1 MLIKRLSNA
10 IAKYRFCKE
19 ILDFAKPNP
28 IKQQLTQHPL
38 NYMVVHPIGSQNKG
52 PELEFY
58 MAEEAIGFS
67 KQLNWTLV
75 KGSFEWNNQTKIK
88 DMNTSQE
95 KIHQDQQDNQ
105 SQKQREQQEFQEDDL
120 GQEWGNYITGNSIV
134 KSSLVK
140 LPSIHSTTFFTKAKL
155 SMLGQH
161 IQSKG
166 VNAVFI
172 NHELT
177 SLQTRNLKKVW
188 TQYSRGEIASAFT
201 EDVIDN
207 DENNK
212 NAEEQ
217 AKSDSEGLS
226 VQVYDRFTMLLLLFA
241 KRSTQ
246 GISKLQVELTFLK
259 FAKAKL
265 ETGDSSLQTLASIFK
280 EQLMVAKEIDFEIL
294 SAKQKKNQGKNNEYR
309 ENELLLQRR
318 IIDDKIEKVKQLIEE
333 DNQSRLKIKRKI
345 HAHTIPKI
353 ALIGF
358 TNAGKAQLLNCILQK
373 DETESKDQISQILST
388 NQKSVRLA
396 SGQKAIILNTIGFI
410 TDLPQDFIEVFKSTL
425 GEVEDA
431 DIVLHIRDISHPHSE
446 KQKQVVYGVLKDL
459 GFNQD
464 FFNQKMIEVWNKID
478 LMKHSLDYDQIESYD
493 YPIVPTSALMN
504 INIQKLLQVM
514 EEKSNYIMNKKLY
527 RLKYNIDQHFER
539 LRWLYD
545 VGNISGVKNE
555 VQKLPIKR
563 GDPTIIEYDV
573 IIDEVTYNRYIA
585 TFQPEIRIKKDQGI
599 SPKGWK

>member
-10 IAKYRFCKE
+10 IAKYRFSKE
-19 ILDFAKPNP
+19 ILDFAKPTP
-28 IKQQLTQHPL
+28 TKQQLTQHPL
-38 NYMVVHPIGSQNKG
+38 NYMVLHPIGSQNKG

-58 MAEEAIGFS
+58 MAEEAIGLS

-75 KGSFEWNNQTKIK
+75 QGPFGWNDQTT
-88 DMNTSQE
+88 DTSTSQE
-95 KIHQDQQDNQ
+95 KVQQDSQDNQ
-105 SQKQREQQEFQEDDL
+105 SQQQREQQEFQEDDL
-120 GQEWGNYITGNSIV
+120 GQEWRNYIVGNSIV

-140 LPSIHSTTFFTKAKL
+140 LPGIHSTTFFTKAKL
-155 SMLGQH
+155 GMLGLH

-166 VNAVFI
+166 INAVFI
-172 NHELT
+172 NTELT

-188 TQYSRGEIASAFT
+188 TQYSKGEIASGIT
-201 EDVIDN
+201 EDFIDN
-207 DENNK
+207 NENNK

-217 AKSDSEGLS
+217 AKSDSEATS
-226 VQVYDRFTMLLLLFA
+226 VQVYDRFTMILQLFA

-246 GISKLQVELTFLK
+246 GVSKLQIELSFLK

-265 ETGDSSLQTLASIFK
+265 ETGDSSLSSLASLFK
-280 EQLMVAKEIDFEIL
+280 EQLMVAKEIDVEIL
-294 SAKQKKNQGKNNEYR
+294 SIQQKNRQGRANENNE
-309 ENELLLQRR
+309 LQQQRR

-333 DNQSRLKIKRKI
+333 ESQTRLKIKRKI

-373 DETESKDQISQILST
+373 DEVESKEQISQLLST

-396 SGQKAIILNTIGFI
+396 SGQKAIIINTIGFI
-410 TDLPQDFIEVFKSTL
+410 TDLPQDLIEAFKSTL
-425 GEVEDA
+425 GEVQDA
-431 DIVLHIRDISHPHSE
+431 DIVLHIRDISHPHSD
-446 KQKQVVYGVLKDL
+446 KQKQVVYNVLKDL

-478 LMKHSLDYDQIESYD
+478 LMKYSLDYDQIESQD
-493 YPIVPTSALMN
+493 YPIVPISALLN
-504 INIQKLLQVM
+504 INIKKLLQVM
-514 EEKSNYIMNKKLY
+514 EEKSNYNMNKKLY
-527 RLKYNIDQHFER
+527 RLRYNIDQHFER

-545 VGNISGVKNE
+545 IGNISGVKNE
-555 VQKLPIKR
+555 VQKPPVKK

-585 TFQPEIRIKKDQGI
+585 TFQPEIRIKKNQGI
-599 SPKGWK
+599 SPQGWK